1 MTLPVVI
8 VAGAVVDLPVAVEDL
23 LVPVGEGAALALDL
37 LNDNTKY
44 YRWYNS
50 YVPNAW
56 IHIMLIFG
64 PSEVAIKYCGDCL

>member
-37 LNDNTKY
+37 LDDNAK
-44 YRWYNS
+44 
-50 YVPNAW
+50 
-56 IHIMLIFG
+56 
-64 PSEVAIKYCGDCL
+64 